1 MGTIPKKESVYGMN
15 VGQDS
20 LKNPHWQPEEQC
32 LKDVC
37 DYEAQYR
44 FGFLGNFKFD
54 LENIIYKE
62 EACKKKTS
70 EEAIPILHCVF
81 RFFVE
86 FGAYKQCF
94 EASLVQNIN
103 YF

>member
-62 EACKKKTS
+62 EACKKKHQKKLYLFFIVCFVSLWNS
-70 EEAIPILHCVF
+70 EHISNVS
-81 RFFVE
+81 
-86 FGAYKQCF
+86 KQ
-94 EASLVQNIN
+94 V
-103 YF
+103 